1 MKLKLKIEE
10 IASIVSGV
18 VLSNNT
24 DHPTLIH
31 SIFTDTRK
39 ITFPNN
45 AIFCALGGNFYDGHS
60 FINHA
65 LSKGINCFIVS
76 SKFNC
81 KGFENVTF
89 IQVDNTLNALLSLAE
104 YKRTLL
110 KYPIIAITGDL
121 GKTTIKEWLFHFLS
135 NKYKV
140 SRSPKS
146 YNSTIGICISILELT
161 DDAEIGI
168 IEVSPHQV
176 ANFRT
181 IEKII
186 QPNIGIISHLKS
198 SRKSV
203 NTDLLFKNSEIIF
216 TKKDEILNDY
226 FINSNEYSKST
237 NLSIV
242 IQLANYFKLT
252 KSEIQIKINELP
264 VLALRMEEFTGVN
277 QNTIINDS
285 YNLDHDALIHS
296 LNYQLSTSNHQKRI
310 LIIGIDKSNL
320 KEKPKIDEIIST
332 FNLDQIIY
340 AISPEEINRDDFNN
354 CSILIK
360 GTRKADMQRIAHLF
374 RLKSHKTILEID
386 LSAIKYNLAVYKSN
400 LNYKTKVLMM
410 LKSNAYGTG
419 VEVMGKFFQEL
430 GVDYIGVAY
439 ADEGVELRKNG
450 VHLPILVM
458 NAEEESFDD
467 CINYQLEPAIFSFEQ
482 LDNFIKELI
491 NYNISNFPIHIKIN
505 TGMNRLGFEIEE
517 SQKIIAIINSQPE
530 VKLASIYS
538 HLADA
543 DNEKSKTFT
552 VNQISKFEYVSDIF
566 IKNISYP
573 FMRHVLN
580 SEATQKFPEKQFEM
594 VRLGIGVY
602 GYSNSANFSTN
613 LRPSIFWKSS
623 ISQIRH
629 IKVGE
634 SIGYGRSFIAE
645 EDMQIGIVPVGYADG
660 FRRCLS
666 DGIGGVF
673 IQNIFCRT
681 LGKVCMDMIM
691 VDLKNIKVKTG
702 ESVEIIGFNQSINDF
717 SKLMDTIPY
726 EIMTNFSKRVH
737 RVYLSE

>member
-1 MKLKLKIEE
+1 MKLELTIEE
-10 IASIVSGV
+10 IATIVNGEVS
-18 VLSNNT
+18 LHAPNT
-24 DHPTLIH
+24 NAVIH

-39 ITFPNN
+39 ITYPNN
-45 AIFCALGGNFYDGHS
+45 AIFCALDGNFYDGHS
-60 FINHA
+60 FISQA
-65 LSKGINCFIVS
+65 ITKGVSCFIVS
-76 SKFNC
+76 SKFNSED
-81 KGFENVTF
+81 FENATF
-89 IQVDNTLNALLSLAE
+89 IQVEDTLDALLKLAE
-104 YKRTLL
+104 YKRNQLN
-110 KYPIIAITGDL
+110 YPIIAITGDL

-140 SRSPKS
+140 ARSPKS

-161 DDAEIGI
+161 ADAEIGI
-168 IEVSPHQV
+168 IEVSPHQIV
-176 ANFRT
+176 NFKR

-186 QPNIGIISHLKS
+186 RPNIGVISHLKRS
-198 SRKSV
+198 EELADT
-203 NTDLLFKNSEIIF
+203 NLLFKNSEIIF
-216 TKKDEILNDY
+216 TKQDEILNDY
-226 FINSNEYSKST
+226 LIDSNVNSKKT

-242 IQLANYFKLT
+242 IQLAHYFNLT
-252 KSEIQIKINELP
+252 KNEIQTKLNTLP
-264 VLALRMEEFTGVN
+264 VLALRMEVFTGVH

-285 YNLDHDALIHS
+285 YHLDHDALIHS
-296 LNYQLSTSNHQKRI
+296 LNYQLSTSHNQKRV
-310 LIIGIDKSNL
+310 LIIGIDESNL
-320 KEKPKIDEIIST
+320 RKKPKIDQIIST

-340 AISPEEINRDDFNN
+340 ATSPEEINRDEFIN

-386 LSAIKYNLAVYKSN
+386 LSAIKHNLAIYKSN
-400 LNYKTKVLMM
+400 LNTKTKVLMM

-430 GVDYIGVAY
+430 GIDYIGVAY

-467 CINYQLEPAIFSFEQ
+467 CISYQLEPAIFSFEQ

-491 NYNISNFPIHIKIN
+491 NYNVSNFPIHIKMN
-505 TGMNRLGFEIEE
+505 TGMNRLGFEIEDA
-517 SQKIIAIINSQPE
+517 QKIVAIINSQPE

-552 VNQISKFEYVSDIF
+552 INQISKFEQACEVF

-573 FMRHVLN
+573 FIRHILN
-580 SEATQKFPEKQFEM
+580 SEATQKFPEKQYEM

-602 GYSNSANFSTN
+602 GYSNSVNYSSE

-623 ISQIRH
+623 VSQIRK

-634 SIGYGRSFIAE
+634 SIGYGRSFIAKKE
-645 EDMQIGIVPVGYADG
+645 MQIGVIPVGYADG

-666 DGIGGVF
+666 NGIGGVV
-673 IQNIFCRT
+673 IENTFCRV

-691 VDLKNIKVKTG
+691 VDLQNLKVKTG
-702 ESVEIIGFNQSINDF
+702 DSVEIIGFHQSMNDF
-717 SKLMDTIPY
+717 SKLIDTIPY